1 MVQNDRHNEIIVVE
15 IIIPKLPRIAL
26 LTYYRPPS
34 DNSVECPQNLETCLR
49 RIREKDFSN
58 ILVMSDFNLPDF
70 DLNLNVPL
78 KDNNNYWYYYDIF
91 QEFCLKHIIMCSTH
105 QNGNRLNLILST
117 SPHLITDIDVEQDLF
132 PSDYYLFNFSIK
144 ASGLKNNKQTRSV
157 FDYRNVDWTKVKVYL
172 SNANLID
179 IVSDSVDIP
188 DINRICDNWV
198 AKLEE
203 TLNTFVPRRII
214 RDINSPPLD

>member
-1 MVQNDRHNEIIVVE
+1 MVQYDRHNEIIVVE

-49 RIREKDFSN
+49 RIREEGFSN
-58 ILVMSDFNLPDF
+58 ILVMGDFNLPDF

-78 KDNNNYWYYYDIF
+78 TDNNNYWYYYDIF

-105 QNGNRLNLILST
+105 QNGNRLDLILST

-132 PSDYYLFNFSIK
+132 PSDHYLINFSIK
-144 ASGLKNNKQTRSV
+144 ARSVLTIGMWIGLK
-157 FDYRNVDWTKVKVYL
+157 
-172 SNANLID
+172 
-179 IVSDSVDIP
+179 
-188 DINRICDNWV
+188 
-198 AKLEE
+198 
-203 TLNTFVPRRII
+203 
-214 RDINSPPLD
+214 